1 MAAAT
6 FGHSFSRRENL
17 RLVFELSCLV
27 DSPSFLACLNS
38 HTGVRSARW
47 RGWLVDEPS
56 LHQVGFDWT
65 GFQWIDF
72 SDGEQSAIAFMR
84 KATDPANF
92 VICVC
97 NFTPV
102 PRHGYRIGVPA
113 PSWYRELLNSDA
125 AIYGGSNVGNWG
137 GVQAEP
143 TPWHG
148 LPYSLPLTLPP
159 LAVLFLKPS

>member
-1 MAAAT
+1 
-6 FGHSFSRRENL
+6 
-17 RLVFELSCLV
+17 VV
-27 DSPSFLACLNS
+27 
-38 HTGVRSARW
+38 
-47 RGWLVDEPS
+47 
-56 LHQVGFDWT
+56 
-65 GFQWIDF
+65 
-72 SDGEQSAIAFMR
+72 
-84 KATDPANF
+84 
-92 VICVC
+92 CVC

-113 PSWYRELLNSDA
+113 PGWYRELLNSDA

-148 LPYSLPLTLPP
+148 LPYSLSLTLPP